1 MIHPVT
7 VAILVAAGAALVL
20 QNLLMVRIN
29 SAVSSAAVALLVN
42 SVVGFALLLALVLAR
57 QGLSGLADAA
67 GGLRPWAIVPGLLGS
82 FFVYA
87 GLLGYQRIGAAATI
101 SILVASQLIVGLA
114 ADAVTSRTGGTPV
127 TVSSLFGAVLLFAG
141 AVLITQARA

>member
-1 MIHPVT
+1 MTSEP
-7 VAILVAAGAALVL
+7 A
-20 QNLLMVRIN
+20 
-29 SAVSSAAVALLVN
+29 
-42 SVVGFALLLALVLAR
+42 
-57 QGLSGLADAA
+57 GLADAA

-127 TVSSLFGAVLLFAG
+127 TVSSLFGAGLLFAG

>member
-20 QNLLMVRIN
+20 QNLLMVRIT
-29 SAVSSAAVALLVN
+29 SAVSSATVALLVN
-42 SVVGFALLLALVLAR
+42 SGIGFALLLALVLAR
-57 QGLSGLADAA
+57 QGWSGLADAA